1 MPRPTKAE
9 LILAMAE
16 LGEVPPKVWS
26 QVEIAAR
33 LDELRAERGMPP
45 LDAPSRKEKTPLR
58 KMVIALNQAAKR
70 KTDLQ
75 VFATQNLGL
84 SQISNDTI
92 PLLQKKCLLKIYQ
105 DTPASGEDAVGFGRH
120 SSLTYQ
126 EVQVHHPDYA
136 RWVLQTNEDEC
147 DPRLSRLAG
156 WLQSQSQVKV
166 EVKTEGLPEPI
177 PQSLLVEKG
186 YLKPGMIKMKTEG
199 SQKYSTSDSVSSSQ
213 LERTNM
219 MIERLACMM
228 GEMKEELSE
237 MKQERPRKE
246 VKGSASTANGSFS
259 MVEK

>member
-33 LDELRAERGMPP
+33 LDELRAERGLPP
-45 LDAPSRKEKTPLR
+45 LSTQGRKEKTLLR

-70 KTDLQ
+70 KADLQ
-75 VFATQNLGL
+75 VFATHTLGL
-84 SQISNDTI
+84 AQISNDTV

-105 DTPASGEDAVGFGRH
+105 DTPATGEDPVGFGRH

-136 RWVLQTNEDEC
+136 QWILQTSEDEC
-147 DPRLSRLAG
+147 DPRLGRLAG
-156 WLQSQSQVKV
+156 WLQSQSQMPV
-166 EVKTEGLPEPI
+166 ETKKEELPEPI
-177 PQSLLVEKG
+177 PQSLLIEKG
-186 YLKPGMIKMKTEG
+186 YLKPNMMKVKTEG
-199 SQKYSTSDSVSSSQ
+199 SQRSSNSASVSSSQ
-213 LERTNM
+213 LEQTNQ

-228 GEMKEELSE
+228 GEMKEEISE

-246 VKGSASTANGSFS
+246 VKGSATPSDTSFS
-259 MVEK
+259 LVEK